1 MSFIGRL
8 EKILTKFG
16 KNTSPIAVVV
26 GIAIAKGIFRP
37 MFTMMDK
44 NESYETKRYTA
55 IREGLTEI
63 IAIPVYWGSGVVT
76 KAIAKKLAQPKY
88 FMKKN
93 LFELYKNGKITP
105 EVDKA
110 YKSADKLAK
119 YNLPRIT
126 TSLSFVGVCAA
137 ALFFIPFICSAAIK
151 PILENFGNKKTQTNS
166 DEKTN
171 IAVNRP
177 QPTVGVNYAYNKVFS
192 GFNNASYGMKVGGV

>member
-119 YNLPRIT
+119 YNLPKIT
-126 TSLSFVGVCAA
+126 TSLSFVGVCASD
-137 ALFFIPFICSAAIK
+137 LFFIPCICSAAIK
-151 PILENFGNKKTQTNS
+151 PIMKTFENKKSETTP
-166 DEKTN
+166 EVKTS
-171 IAVNRP
+171 IDMNRQQIP
-177 QPTVGVNYAYNKVFS
+177 VGGNYAYNKVFS